1 MGYISV
7 PQLHYIHFNVA
18 TVVYDLSVGD
28 IQCIIACMHYLL
40 PDHLQHTTG
49 DRFSTYASPP
59 CMTGDLRIRCAC
71 VQPPPRLLHLT
82 VSLWTRGTVF
92 SSPRM
97 RKSSKGRL
105 VTLLMASGT
114 FSFGEG
120 GGQTF
125 FRYGRVVFKRS
136 DSSRCSVLQAHAQT
150 ACHLPPPPPPR
161 PFPRPPGLNQTTI
174 MAASSRSVSA
184 NVLFSYTKLNAE
196 KKQDKIWF
204 WGFQTWRWR
213 LHIFGAPKMLESLAK
228 RRSVG
233 RHSV

>member
-18 TVVYDLSVGD
+18 TVVYDLSVAD

-120 GGQTF
+120 GG
-125 FRYGRVVFKRS
+125 RHSLDMEGL
-136 DSSRCSVLQAHAQT
+136 SSNGPTVPDALSCRRRRRPHAIY
-150 ACHLPPPPPPR
+150 PPPPR
-161 PFPRPPGLNQTTI
+161 ARSPGPL
-174 MAASSRSVSA
+174 
-184 NVLFSYTKLNAE
+184 VLTKL
-196 KKQDKIWF
+196 
-204 WGFQTWRWR
+204 
-213 LHIFGAPKMLESLAK
+213 P
-228 RRSVG
+228 
-233 RHSV
+233 